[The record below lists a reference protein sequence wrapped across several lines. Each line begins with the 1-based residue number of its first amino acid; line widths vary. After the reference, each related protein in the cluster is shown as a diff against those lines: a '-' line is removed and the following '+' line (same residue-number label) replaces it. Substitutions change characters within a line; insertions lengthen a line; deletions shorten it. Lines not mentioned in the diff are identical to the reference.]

1 MFGIPEW
8 AIGVGFI
15 VLVTTLAKAFARGAG
30 ADSGAGGGG
39 LQRLRK
45 RSWQDVARGFDELE
59 QRLRAV
65 EEAQRQVG
73 SGGGEELQTRLSEVE
88 ERLDF
93 AERLLAKQ
101 RDGERALPPKA

>member
-15 VLVTTLAKAFARGAG
+15 VLVTSLAKAFSRG
-30 ADSGAGGGG
+30 ADSGAGGLPRPRKASLRDLTRG
-39 LQRLRK
+39 L
-45 RSWQDVARGFDELE
+45 DDIE

-65 EEAQRQVG
+65 EEAQRQLG
-73 SGGGEELQTRLSEVE
+73 GGGGEELQTRLSEVE

-101 RDGERALPPKA
+101 RDGERAIPPKT

>member
-15 VLVTTLAKAFARGAG
+15 VLVTSLAKAFSRGGDWGGAG
-30 ADSGAGGGG
+30 VK
-39 LQRLRK
+39 RLRK
-45 RSWQDVARGFDELE
+45 ASWREVAQGLDEMD

-65 EEAQRQVG
+65 EEAQRQQ
-73 SGGGEELQTRLSEVE
+73 GGGAVEELQTRLSEVE

-101 RDGERALPPKA
+101 RDGERAIPPKA

>member
-15 VLVTTLAKAFARGAG
+15 VLVTSLAKAFSRG
-30 ADSGAGGGG
+30 ADSGAGGLSRPRKASLRDLTRG
-39 LQRLRK
+39 L
-45 RSWQDVARGFDELE
+45 DDIE

-65 EEAQRQVG
+65 EEAQRQLG
-73 SGGGEELQTRLSEVE
+73 GGGGEELQTRLSEVE

-101 RDGERALPPKA
+101 RDGERAIPPKT